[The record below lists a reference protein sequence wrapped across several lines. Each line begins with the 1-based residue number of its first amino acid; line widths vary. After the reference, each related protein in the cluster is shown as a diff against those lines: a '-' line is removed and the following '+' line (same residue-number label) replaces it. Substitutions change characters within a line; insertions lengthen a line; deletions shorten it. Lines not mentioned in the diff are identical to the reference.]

1 MTDIPHSDDRPV
13 PATDQELDFRSKV
26 LRVLSESDAMRRD
39 CRADR
44 MIWLSDHV
52 PNFGVMAGPMD
63 TLQLIEEARTTYLD
77 GHFIATVLTALA
89 LIERLITGELAARG
103 VQCRRF
109 EVALQKAKEHTSLP
123 ADMLARAEQVRRK
136 RNAFTHPRP
145 EDDPDTFGNR
155 FMASKRHPNAILEE
169 DAQEAV
175 SLMYA
180 LLKLCVRPGFAPTI
194 DHQLDT

>member
-1 MTDIPHSDDRPV
+1 MTDTDHSDDG
-13 PATDQELDFRSKV
+13 PAPDTDREQDFRSTV
-26 LRVLSESDAMRRD
+26 LRALSQSDAMRRD
-39 CRADR
+39 RRADR
-44 MIWLSDHV
+44 MIWLSGHV

-63 TLQLIEEARTTYLD
+63 TLQLIEEARATYLD

-89 LIERLITGELAARG
+89 LIERLITGELAAHSVR
-103 VQCRRF
+103 CRRF
-109 EVALQKAKEHTSLP
+109 EVAIQKAKEHTRLP
-123 ADMLARAEQVRRK
+123 ADMLDRAEQVRRK

-155 FMASKRHPNAILEE
+155 FMVSRRHPNAILEE

-180 LLKLCVRPGFAPTI
+180 MLKLCARPGTQSPI
-194 DHQLDT
+194 DYELDV